1 MIKKRKYGG
10 LAVAVVL
17 LATVAALSVSCR
29 GHKHLQRGDN
39 DSVVVVDDTPKP
51 PAAPVERLDTLQN
64 AYYKYYSA
72 NFSCEVDGITVNGQ
86 IRIVHDSAIWISLNK
101 IIEVGRVLIT
111 PTRVQGYVKLMNKYI
126 DDDYAT
132 LAQQWGVDADY
143 ATLEAL
149 LTGNCPPHCV
159 KRAEPTRDGNRVT
172 LQYNQKSNATAQQRQ
187 LTLFKNYKTK
197 KIEQTQIVSPNQR
210 QELTCGYSG
219 HRSLNGQLLP
229 SVIALTVK
237 SRVYNGAT
245 QLKLEKIT
253 LNQRQNLPFSIPKRY
268 KKM

>member
-1 MIKKRKYGG
+1 MMRTQKQRG
-10 LAVAVVL
+10 LIIIFAL
-17 LATVAALSVSCR
+17 LASTVALTVSCR
-29 GHKHLQRGDN
+29 SHKHLQKGGT
-39 DSVVVVDDTPKP
+39 DSVAVVETETPPQP
-51 PAAPVERLDTLQN
+51 PAERLDTLQN

-219 HRSLNGQLLP
+219 HQSLNGQLLP